1 MPNLN
6 TYFDFRLEGQNIPE
20 DILASGGAAGIDT
33 TEVVVE
39 VPEEDPDL
47 AQEREEAE
55 RQKRRQSYITSQ
67 SDRWEVILQKC
78 KLFITYNLSG
88 YA

>member
-1 MPNLN
+1 MQNLN
-6 TYFDFRLEGQNIPE
+6 TYVDFRLEGQNIPE
-20 DILASGGAAGIDT
+20 DILASGGAAGVDT

-47 AQEREEAE
+47 AREREEAE

-67 SDRWEVILQKC
+67 SDR
-78 KLFITYNLSG
+78 
-88 YA
+88 